1 MSGPSHRSSESLG
14 RSSDAVSAESRSF
27 RLAYVPGVM
36 PAKWVRAFSERRPG
50 VVVDL
55 IACAAAEAAD
65 RVRGGRAD
73 AALARPAAGGDD
85 GLAAIRLYDEV
96 PVVVVPKDH
105 LLTAVDEVTGADL
118 ADELLLRPHDDVLDW
133 PERPGQTAE
142 HRPETAADAV
152 ELVASGVGLVVVPMS
167 IARLHHR
174 RDLTFRPIADAPAA
188 PVALLWAEPAD
199 DVIEEFIGVVRG
211 RRPGSSRG
219 KTEAAPKR
227 SAKEKAAAK
236 RAAREAAGQLPPR
249 RSTGGRG
256 SASRSAG
263 ARKANARRTSRRGGR

>member
-1 MSGPSHRSSESLG
+1 MNGPSR
-14 RSSDAVSAESRSF
+14 RSSDSPGRPSDAISAEAGTF

-36 PAKWVRAFSERRPG
+36 PAKWVRTFSERRPG
-50 VVVDL
+50 VGVDL
-55 IACAAAEAAD
+55 IACAAAEAAE
-65 RVRGGRAD
+65 RVRGGRVD
-73 AALARPAAGGDD
+73 AALARPAVGGED
-85 GLAAIRLYDEV
+85 GLAVIRLYDEV

-105 LLTAVDEVTGADL
+105 LLTAADEVTGADL
-118 ADELLLRPHDDVLDW
+118 ADELFLRPLDDVLDW
-133 PERPGQTAE
+133 PERPGREAE

-152 ELVASGVGLVVVPMS
+152 ELVAAGVGLVVLPMS

-174 RDLTFRPIADAPAA
+174 RDLTFRPIADGPEA
-188 PVALLWAEPAD
+188 PVALLWAEPAGEL
-199 DVIEEFIGVVRG
+199 IEEFIGVVRG

-219 KTEAAPKR
+219 KAEAPKR

-256 SASRSAG
+256 RSSRSGGAG
-263 ARKANARRTSRRGGR
+263 KPNARRTSRRGGR

>member
-1 MSGPSHRSSESLG
+1 MSRPSRRSSDSAG

-50 VVVDL
+50 VAVDL

-73 AALARPAAGGDD
+73 AALARPAAGGED
-85 GLAAIRLYDEV
+85 GLAVIRLYDEV

-105 LLTAVDEVTGADL
+105 LLTAVDEVTCADL
-118 ADELLLRPHDDVLDW
+118 ADELFLRPHDDVLDW
-133 PERPGQTAE
+133 PEPPGQKAE
-142 HRPETAADAV
+142 HRPDTAADAV
-152 ELVASGVGLVVVPMS
+152 ELVAAGVGLVVLPMS

-174 RDLTFRPIADAPAA
+174 RDLTFRPIADGPAA
-188 PVALLWAEPAD
+188 PVALLWADPAD

-219 KTEAAPKR
+219 KTEAPKR

-263 ARKANARRTSRRGGR
+263 AGKANARRTSRRGGR